1 MFRVFFPPLRNR
13 HHVVRLHAPQAVSFR
28 TYFFPLSLGE
38 MDYLSFIFHYGTKIK
53 QYSLNFFSSL
63 ERFGSPV
70 SRTAIQDI
78 KCTGCVL
85 SRACFL
91 RLACFPT
98 FKLLP
103 CVQTD
108 EWLFLFQSCEWR
120 RLEEPRQQVTL
131 QTFIA
136 AEPQTLT
143 FFNDQELQQM
153 VVWSIA
159 RVVKVAAVQWC
170 CKIVR
175 W

>member
-1 MFRVFFPPLRNR
+1 MAKCLWKAYRWRFSCGQRSLKALWLEFRGKKTRAIVRTCQLVEETAVRLRDECFWFFFSPLRNR

-28 TYFFPLSLGE
+28 THFFPLSLGE

-53 QYSLNFFSSL
+53 QYSLYSFSSL

-91 RLACFPT
+91 PLACFPT
-98 FKLLP
+98 VKLLP

-108 EWLFLFQSCEWR
+108 E
-120 RLEEPRQQVTL
+120 
-131 QTFIA
+131 
-136 AEPQTLT
+136 
-143 FFNDQELQQM
+143 
-153 VVWSIA
+153 
-159 RVVKVAAVQWC
+159 
-170 CKIVR
+170 
-175 W
+175 